1 MMNFIK
7 YGKKIVKEQ
16 VVVTGDTY
24 ISRAELIEALKMAN
38 LICDNCVATK
48 EMLFDNLRELKA
60 NTTEYVRVFRKIE
73 EVAVEN
79 HKVQRDYR
87 AILDKLKNLG

>member
-1 MMNFIK
+1 MMNFIE

-16 VVVTGDTY
+16 VVTGDTY

-38 LICDNCVATK
+38 LRCDNCVATK
-48 EMLFDNLRELKA
+48 EMLFNNLRELKA
-60 NTTEYVRVFRKIE
+60 NTTEYTAVFRKIE
-73 EVAVEN
+73 EVTVEN
-79 HKVQRDYR
+79 HTVQMEYR